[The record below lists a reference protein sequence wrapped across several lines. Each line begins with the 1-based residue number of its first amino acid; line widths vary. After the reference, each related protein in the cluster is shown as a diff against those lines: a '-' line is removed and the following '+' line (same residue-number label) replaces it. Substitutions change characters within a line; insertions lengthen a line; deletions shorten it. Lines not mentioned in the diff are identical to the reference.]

1 MAWGLNEVCSFVWTD
16 KLSSESQ
23 LDRRR
28 DRETDRQ
35 ASLETEKQTIK
46 KVKRQRYGEA
56 SM

>member
-35 ASLETEKQTIK
+35 ASVETEKQTIK